1 MSTDRHLVVGLGN
14 PGEKYHFTRHN
25 IAWLVLDAFADRV
38 NWRGGGKRR
47 DAAMVH
53 AGRVLGLD
61 LVMAKPETFMNESGI
76 AVRKLLA
83 AERVPLTALLV
94 VVDDFSLPF
103 GTLRFREGG
112 SAGGHNG
119 LTSIN
124 NELGTDRYPRLRIGI
139 GDPRQS
145 GTAEQHVLGGFTAA
159 ERLRLP
165 EVEVAAGEVG
175 PQGVRVN
182 AVCPGITNTPLLQM
196 EIDTSP
202 DPAATQK
209 AYDAWAPIGRS
220 ADPLEQARG
229 DERGEH
235 REQHEHADGAGLDQ
249 GGELLVRGRGGEDER
264 AEQRGAE
271 AGALIG
277 GGGERDLHVAIAVG
291 LA

>member
-1 MSTDRHLVVGLGN
+1 MSQDRRLVVGLGN
-14 PGEKYHFTRHN
+14 PGDTYRYTRHN

-61 LVMAKPETFMNESGI
+61 LVMAKPDTFMNESGI

-119 LTSIN
+119 LTSITE
-124 NELGTDRYPRLRIGI
+124 ELGTDKYPRLRVGI

-145 GTAEQHVLGGFTAA
+145 GTAHQHVLGEFTAA
-159 ERLRLP
+159 ERIRLP
-165 EVEVAAGEVG
+165 EIEAAAGEAIEMWARSG
-175 PQGVRVN
+175 LNKAATAFNGWALPEPEAGS
-182 AVCPGITNTPLLQM
+182 AA
-196 EIDTSP
+196 
-202 DPAATQK
+202 DPAKLPK
-209 AYDAWAPIGRS
+209 A
-220 ADPLEQARG
+220 
-229 DERGEH
+229 GEVDGPAG
-235 REQHEHADGAGLDQ
+235 ADGIRKTSHGWRKIL
-249 GGELLVRGRGGEDER
+249 GRDKADREG
-264 AEQRGAE
+264 
-271 AGALIG
+271 
-277 GGGERDLHVAIAVG
+277 
-291 LA
+291 